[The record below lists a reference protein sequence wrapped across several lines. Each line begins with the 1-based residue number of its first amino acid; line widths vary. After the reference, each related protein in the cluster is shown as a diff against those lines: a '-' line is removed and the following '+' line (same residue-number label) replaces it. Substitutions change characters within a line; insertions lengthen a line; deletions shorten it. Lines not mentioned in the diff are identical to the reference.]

1 MGLTSD
7 YSLGVN
13 DTLLLAIEGEYRQ
26 YRRTMADVESTGKEE
41 APETSGNG
49 GWSGPAWRPKTSEI
63 PRRPGVY
70 RFRDGEGRVIYVGK
84 AKSLR
89 ARLTNYFQHP
99 SALHPR
105 TAMMV
110 ADARSVQW
118 TVVDSEIAALTLEY
132 QWIKQFDPRYNVM
145 YKDDK
150 SYPYLSVSMSE
161 PIPRVAISR
170 DARRPGNRYFGPYT
184 KVWAI
189 RETIDLLLPTFP
201 VRSCTPGVLRRAQA
215 QGRPC
220 LLGYIGRCSAPC
232 VGRISEED
240 HRKLAQ
246 DLCAFMDGDTK
257 PFIAAL
263 SEQMEQAAEVLDFE
277 GAAKLRDQLAALE
290 KVQEKNTLALPMEVN
305 ADLFALVTDE
315 LHASVQ
321 AFFVRGGR
329 IRGTQGW
336 VLERVDDREEPE
348 LMADL
353 LEQVYATRMERKATK
368 GAARASAAPM
378 SVDDVAHMPVD
389 AVPPEVLV
397 SVAPS
402 RLRQLED
409 VLAQIRGA
417 KVSIRV
423 PQRGQKR
430 LLMETVTANSEEA
443 MKLHKTRR
451 GADLTQRALA
461 LRELEAALDLE
472 RAPLRIECYDVS
484 HTGGTNRVAS
494 MVVFED
500 GAPRKDAYRT
510 FNIRGDDAETEDDTA
525 AMMEVL
531 TRRFARVRKESEEWT
546 TIGASPEDDPGVSG
560 AVDPDTGK
568 PRRFAYK
575 PDLIVVDGGP
585 AQVNA
590 ARNALLDVGVSLP
603 VVGLAKRLEEVWVPK
618 EAFPV
623 VLPRTSPALYLLQHL
638 RDESHRHAITR
649 HRKKRAKAQTV
660 SALDAIPGLGPV
672 RQKALLKEFGSLK
685 RLRAAELEQIC
696 AVPGFGPALAAQ
708 VHSHLHPEG
717 GKLGP

>member
-1 MGLTSD
+1 MAGSIKEM
-7 YSLGVN
+7 S
-13 DTLLLAIEGEYRQ
+13 EGE
-26 YRRTMADVESTGKEE
+26 DLK
-41 APETSGNG
+41 TSGIPTSAG
-49 GWSGPAWRPKTSEI
+49 GDAEWMGPPWRPKTSEI
-63 PRRPGVY
+63 PRLPGVY
-70 RFRDGEGRVIYVGK
+70 RFRDGEGRIIYVGK
-84 AKSLR
+84 AKNLR
-89 ARLTNYFQHP
+89 SRLTNYFQNP
-99 SALHPR
+99 AALHPR

-150 SYPYLSVSMSE
+150 SYPYLSVSMAE
-161 PIPRVAISR
+161 QFPRVAISR
-170 DARRPGNRYFGPYT
+170 DARRKGNRYFGPYT

-189 RETIDLLLPTFP
+189 RETIDLLLPVFP
-201 VRSCTPGVLRRAQA
+201 VRSCTPGVLARAQA

-220 LLGYIGRCSAPC
+220 LLGYIDRCSAPC

-240 HRKLAQ
+240 HRKLAR

-257 PFIAAL
+257 PFTTL
-263 SEQMEQAAEVLDFE
+263 LTQQMTEAAENLDFE
-277 GAAKLRDQLAALE
+277 GAAKFRDQLAALE
-290 KVQEKNTLALPMEVN
+290 KVQEKNTLALGAQVN
-305 ADLFALVTDE
+305 ADLFALVTDD

-321 AFFVRGGR
+321 AFFVRAGR

-336 VLERVDDREEPE
+336 VLERVDEREEPE

-353 LEQVYATRMERKATK
+353 LEQVYASRIER
-368 GAARASAAPM
+368 GRDVGGRPSSAPM

-389 AVPPEVLV
+389 AIPPEVLV
-397 SVAPS
+397 SVEPAH
-402 RLRQLED
+402 RRELQG

-417 KVSIRV
+417 ALSIRV

-430 LLMETVTANSEEA
+430 LLMETVATNASEA

-461 LRELEAALDLE
+461 LQELQDALDLE

-484 HTGGTNRVAS
+484 HTAGTNRVAS

-500 GAPRKDAYRT
+500 GVPRKDAYRT
-510 FNIRGDDAETEDDTA
+510 FNIRGDEASTQDDTA

-531 TRRFARVRKESEEWT
+531 TRRFARVGPDPDEEWVT
-546 TIGASPEDDPGVSG
+546 VGGAAQEDVTVSG
-560 AVDPDTGK
+560 AVDPTTGK

-575 PDLIVVDGGP
+575 PDLLVVDGGP
-585 AQVNA
+585 AQVSA

-603 VVGLAKRLEEVWVPK
+603 VVGLAKRLEEVWVPG

-649 HRKKRAKAQTV
+649 HRKKRTKSQTV
-660 SALDAIPGLGPV
+660 SALDAVPGLGPS
-672 RQKALLKEFGSLK
+672 RQKALIREFGSLK
-685 RLRAAELEQIC
+685 RLRAASVEQIG
-696 AVPGFGPALAAQ
+696 AVPGFGPKLAAQ
-708 VHSHLHPEG
+708 VHSHLHAED
-717 GKLGP
+717 GKLGS

>member
-1 MGLTSD
+1 MADDENAGKEADPKVSD
-7 YSLGVN
+7 
-13 DTLLLAIEGEYRQ
+13 
-26 YRRTMADVESTGKEE
+26 RRTW
-41 APETSGNG
+41 P
-49 GWSGPAWRPKTSEI
+49 GPPWRPKTSEI

-84 AKSLR
+84 AKNLR
-89 ARLTNYFQHP
+89 SRLTNYFQHP

-105 TAMMV
+105 TARMV

-170 DARRPGNRYFGPYT
+170 DARRRGNRYFGPYT

-232 VGRISEED
+232 VGRISEEE
-240 HRKLAQ
+240 HRELAK

-263 SEQMEQAAEVLDFE
+263 SEQMEQAAEQLDFE

-290 KVQEKNTLALPMEVN
+290 KVQEKNTLALPAEVN

-353 LEQVYATRMERKATK
+353 LEQVYATRIDRKEAK
-368 GAARASAAPM
+368 VSARANTAPM

-389 AVPPEVLV
+389 AIPPEILV
-397 SVAPS
+397 SVEPS
-402 RLRQLED
+402 RLRRLED

-417 KVSIRV
+417 KVTIRV

-461 LRELEAALDLE
+461 LKELQDALALE

-510 FNIRGDDAETEDDTA
+510 FNIRGDDSQTQDDTA
-525 AMMEVL
+525 AMTEVL
-531 TRRFARVRKESEEWT
+531 TRRFSRVRREREGEWT
-546 TIGASPEDDPGVSG
+546 TIGASPEGDANVSG

-585 AQVNA
+585 AQVSA

-603 VVGLAKRLEEVWVPK
+603 VVGLAKRLEEVWMPN

-649 HRKKRAKAQTV
+649 HRKKRGKAQTV

-685 RLRAAELEQIC
+685 RLRAADIEQIS

-708 VHSHLHPEG
+708 VHSHLHSED
-717 GKLGP
+717 GKLGS